1 MEYTF
6 KTKQMIKVS
15 EEVGGYYELEKAVYE
30 SNLSVLAKLISIFA
44 EVPKE
49 KALDYIDEQI
59 DSGKTINALYEEIYN
74 GINVKGF
81 FNQKL
86 EVDIQTLPVDMDKL
100 IKEMYEKYMNKEIE
114 NQISEASG
122 NM

>member
-1 MEYTF
+1 
-6 KTKQMIKVS
+6 MIKVS

-59 DSGKTINALYEEIYN
+59 DSGKTINALYEEIYK

-100 IKEMYEKYMNKEIE
+100 IKEIYEKYMNKEIE